1 MNVTVTESEN
11 VTMTESENV
20 TMTESENVTMTESEN
35 VTSVSGNVT
44 SGGSSRDLLQSALD
58 SAENFSDYLDPETQT
73 DHLDPEIQTDPA
85 NESDPRNRFGSDHGT
100 LHENGNSKL
109 SNESMETTVE
119 EKIDFKG

>member
-1 MNVTVTESEN
+1 VNVTVTESKNVTMTESEN

-35 VTSVSGNVT
+35 VTSGGN
-44 SGGSSRDLLQSALD
+44 SRDLLQSALD
-58 SAENFSDYLDPETQT
+58 SAENFSDYLDPE
-73 DHLDPEIQTDPA
+73 IQTDPE
-85 NESDPRNRFGSDHGT
+85 NESDPRNRFDSDHST

-109 SNESMETTVE
+109 SSESMETTAE